1 MLQLFILL
9 ACAASVPGAQ
19 QGKPAEQGTAQKEQ
33 VAVQQ
38 SPPVK
43 DQVKAK
49 KEDDVVRISVTLVQV
64 DAVVT
69 DRHGKQV
76 TDLQKDDFEI
86 YEDGKRQ
93 QITNLSFTSTPPPSM
108 TGAAAPPEA
117 KGSPALPSPPVRLRP
132 EEVRR
137 TIAIVVD
144 DLSLSMGSAESVQ
157 YYLRRFVERQMQP
170 GDLVAIIRA
179 SGGMGALQQ
188 FTADKQQLRSAV
200 DRIRWKP
207 QSGRIGVFNPVR
219 NDSLQ
224 SIRKGTPPDD
234 TRKQQLEEEL
244 DAFRDQIFTVG
255 MLGALNYVV
264 RGLRELP
271 GRKSVLLLS
280 GNFKIV
286 PGRDLAR
293 SPGLQRPLDRLQSSL
308 HQLIELANRS
318 AVVIYG
324 LDPRG
329 IVVPMM
335 EAGDDVAGLT
345 PQQRDR
351 IVSQRRDEL
360 DDTQT
365 GLDYLA
371 NETGGFVV
379 AASNDLG
386 HGIRRVLDDQNGY
399 YLIGYVPEESTFKR
413 TPGAAAFHKISVKV
427 RVPGLRV
434 RTRGGFLGVT
444 NEEVYPVQRTPMDQL
459 TAAITSPFTSGD
471 VHLKLTSLFGNNA
484 KIGYFVRALLHVDA
498 RDLKFTDEV
507 DGWKSA
513 AVNLVAITFGDN
525 GVVVDQKMQSSTLK
539 VRSEALDRT
548 LRSGIT
554 CTIILPL
561 KKPGAYQLRTAVRDV
576 RTERIG
582 SANQYI
588 EVPDLSKGQLAISTV
603 ALGGN
608 NLSADLNPVPSEHSS
623 GSDTDEQIR
632 TEAGPSVR
640 RLRPGAE
647 LNYAFA
653 VYNAK
658 LDKAATPRLFM
669 QLRLLRDGKPVY
681 VGEAVPLSL
690 KAQPE
695 WKRINIAGSLK
706 LTANATPGEYVFH
719 ISLTDTLA
727 KEKHRTATQW
737 ADFEIVK

>member
-1 MLQLFILL
+1 MKRKPLLPLFILL
-9 ACAASVPGAQ
+9 ACGASVPGAQ
-19 QGKPAEQGTAQKEQ
+19 QGKPAEQGTAQKQ
-33 VAVQQ
+33 KAAVQQ
-38 SPPVK
+38 SPRAK
-43 DQVKAK
+43 EQDKAR
-49 KEDDVVRISVTLVQV
+49 KEEDVVRISVTLVQV

-69 DRHGKQV
+69 DKHGKQV

-108 TGAAAPPEA
+108 TGAAAPPES
-117 KGSPALPSPPVRLRP
+117 KGSPALPSPPVRLTP

-157 YYLRRFVERQMQP
+157 YHLRRFVERQMQP

-200 DRIRWKP
+200 DGIRWKP
-207 QSGRIGVFNPVR
+207 QSGRIGVFNPIR

-234 TRKQQLEEEL
+234 PRKQQLEEEL
-244 DAFRDQIFTVG
+244 DAFREQIFTVG

-280 GNFKIV
+280 ENFKW
-286 PGRDLAR
+286 PSA
-293 SPGLQRPLDRLQSSL
+293 RLQSSL
-308 HQLIELANRS
+308 HRLIELANRS

-324 LDPRG
+324 IDPRG
-329 IVVPMM
+329 IVVPMI
-335 EAGDDVAGLT
+335 EAGDDVSGMT
-345 PQQRDR
+345 PKQRDN
-351 IVSQRRDEL
+351 IVSQRWGEL
-360 DDTQT
+360 NETQA
-365 GLDYLA
+365 GLDYIA

-399 YLIGYVPEESTFKR
+399 YLIGYVPEQSTFKR
-413 TPGAAAFHKISVKV
+413 TPGPAAFHKISVKV
-427 RVPGLRV
+427 KVAGLRV

-444 NEEVYPVQRTPMDQL
+444 NEEVYQVQRTPMDQL

-525 GVVVDQKMQSSTLK
+525 GVVVDQKMQSSTLN
-539 VRSEALDRT
+539 VRSESFDRT

-554 CTIILPL
+554 CTIVLPL
-561 KKPGAYQLRTAVRDV
+561 KKPGAYQLRTAVRDA

-588 EVPDLSKGQLAISTV
+588 EVPDLNKGRLAISTV
-603 ALGGN
+603 ALSGN
-608 NLSADLNPVPSEHSS
+608 NLSTDLNLVPSEHSS
-623 GSDTDEQIR
+623 ASDTDEQIR

-658 LDKAATPRLFM
+658 LDKAAAPRLFM
-669 QLRLLRDGKPVY
+669 QVRLLRDGKPVY
-681 VGEAVPLSL
+681 TGEAAPVKL

-706 LTANATPGEYVFH
+706 LTPNATPGEYVFH
-719 ISLTDTLA
+719 LLLTDTLA
-727 KEKHRTATQW
+727 KEKQRTATQW